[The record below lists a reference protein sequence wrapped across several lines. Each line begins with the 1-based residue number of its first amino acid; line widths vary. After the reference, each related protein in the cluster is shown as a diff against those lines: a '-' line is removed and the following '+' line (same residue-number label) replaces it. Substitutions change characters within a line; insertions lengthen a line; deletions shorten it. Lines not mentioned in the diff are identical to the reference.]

1 MPESTLKSERLGEL
15 ESGHRKATLTDVAQ
29 LSGVSASTVS
39 RVLNGYTEGFS
50 VKPKVRRAVLEAVDR
65 LGYKAN
71 RSAKAMR
78 SKRTGVI
85 AVLGLQYDQDG
96 VAFGTDVQIIHHM
109 ASGLRQSDLELCHY
123 FGSGLEEPYGL
134 PDWPVDGACALNLC
148 QDEDVQRIE
157 QAGVPYVSIN
167 GLAGPNGVSVLVD
180 DQLGSKLAVD
190 HLVSL
195 GHERIA
201 YIMESSWNNVHP
213 SVQARRQGYAL
224 AMQAHNLPLMPT
236 WDQTYDMIEEAV
248 AEAYENRCTAL
259 LVYSHYT
266 ALVVLKYA
274 HEIGMRI
281 PDDMSL
287 ICFNDRFPVNHTTPK
302 LTAIALPYKEMA
314 DVASEMITNA
324 ISQKPGNIQ
333 SIQIKPVLIVRDSTI
348 APAGL

>member
-1 MPESTLKSERLGEL
+1 MTQSTLQSERLNEL
-15 ESGHRKATLTDVAQ
+15 ESGQRKATLTDVAQ

-50 VKPKVRRAVLEAVDR
+50 VKPKVRQAVMEAVDR

-85 AVLGLQYDQDG
+85 AVLGLQYDQEG
-96 VAFGTDVQIIHHM
+96 EPFGTDVQIIHNM
-109 ASGLRQSDLELCHY
+109 ASVLRQSDLDLCHY

-134 PDWPVDGACALNLC
+134 PDWPVDGACALNLY

-157 QAGVPYVSIN
+157 QSGVPYVSIN

-190 HLVSL
+190 HFVSL
-195 GHERIA
+195 GHERIG
-201 YIMESSWNNVHP
+201 YIMESPWALLHP
-213 SVQARRQGYAL
+213 SVQARRLGYAQ
-224 AMQAHNLPLMPT
+224 AMQSHGLPLMPT
-236 WDQTYDMIEEAV
+236 WDQTYDMVEEAV

-266 ALVVLKYA
+266 AMVVLKYA
-274 HEIGMRI
+274 HEIGLRV

-314 DVASEMITNA
+314 EVASEMITNA

-333 SIQIKPVLIVRDSTI
+333 SIQIKPELVVRDSTI
-348 APAGL
+348 APAR